1 MYCSSCGE
9 ELDDSVQFCSSCGE
23 SVQDRASKSKQ
34 EVDHP
39 KQDVDKSK
47 QNVDHSDSPSGGGHF
62 DFKSGLYGILGGI
75 VLIIVAALWYGSTQY
90 IYPTQ
95 AAIAMWMFILGI
107 GIFVLPPLWYWI
119 VNPIRHRI

>member
-9 ELDDSVQFCSSCGE
+9 EVNDNAKFCSSCGE
-23 SVQDRASKSKQ
+23 SVQGDSTHHVNKSQ
-34 EVDHP
+34 EETTQKEP
-39 KQDVDKSK
+39 TQKGS
-47 QNVDHSDSPSGGGHF
+47 HF

-75 VLIIVAALWYGSTQY
+75 VVILLAGAWFGSAQY

-95 AAIAMWMFILGI
+95 AAIAMWLFILGL